1 MLIERLIAADAA
13 ERIASATACGGRV
26 LGVDG
31 FRVVPEGFV
40 AALDLILD
48 LSGRTITRQQAA
60 EEATSFIVSHG
71 AVDVVF
77 EVVFA
82 DYSEGS

>member
-1 MLIERLIAADAA
+1 LPIEKLIAADAI
-13 ERIASATACGGRV
+13 ERISSVTAEGGRI

-48 LSGRTITRQQAA
+48 LSSRPISPEAA
-60 EEATSFIVSHG
+60 ADEAIQFLLSNANEHI
-71 AVDVVF
+71 VF
-77 EVVFA
+77 EVVVGNGA
-82 DYSEGS
+82 SRG